1 MRFCDQ
7 RRREMK
13 KVKKEKNLFLF
24 ISLSLLFSCSL
35 FLSLTQTLAAS
46 LAAQTLAQ
54 RRAIGLGALSAR
66 TKIQIQI
73 KTLFCL
79 IISSLSPPPS
89 LEKKENS
96 LSSLALAPTPPFFL
110 SLSPAAP
117 SPSAPKTCGES
128 AAREEEEE
136 YETCGGNNVER
147 ELTRTPAP
155 AAAAGGA

>member
-1 MRFCDQ
+1 
-7 RRREMK
+7 MK

-35 FLSLTQTLAAS
+35 FLSLNQTLAAS

-89 LEKKENS
+89 LEKNS

-128 AAREEEEE
+128 AAREKEEE
-136 YETCGGNNVER
+136 
-147 ELTRTPAP
+147 
-155 AAAAGGA
+155 